1 MGHHLVPRQ
10 VCHVQVWWIPPL
22 HEQPAT
28 VLLQSSAGATWGSLG
43 WLLGSWIWWLIL
55 WPWFFHVF
63 FLSIFT
69 FDFWFTSLNFLHV
82 FFLGWFLVVL
92 AVCFRPCPLPWW
104 EGHTW
109 TLHRCSG
116 KLVSS
121 GKFGPAAKVCW
132 RWKSL
137 NGLILILQAR
147 RFLKNSRS
155 SWTMQW
161 DTVLAKSP
169 WEGSLLTPL
178 MWHCDYDG
186 ACTLNRQ
193 MISFL
198 D

>member
-1 MGHHLVPRQ
+1 MVN
-10 VCHVQVWWIPPL
+10 
-22 HEQPAT
+22 T
-28 VLLQSSAGATWGSLG
+28 SSAWTTGDCTASIVCRSYLG
-43 WLLGSWIWWLIL
+43 KLGMAAWLLDLVTYL
-55 WPWFFHVF
+55 MAMVF
-63 FLSIFT
+63 FMFFSWAFSPLIFDSLLWI
-69 FDFWFTSLNFLHV
+69 FCTS